1 MSLDLNEVKAAQ
13 ARVYAEVSVYEK
25 GDAALG
31 FLDSGVVDD
40 LVTEVERLRHV
51 LETHEAQY
59 RRHRDDGYRLS
70 AKHERQRDEARAA
83 LDRVRAVWQPHLD
96 AVPLGLPCQCV
107 GCQMGRAI
115 DGVQPPHDGDETAGQ
130 DRRTTIDAIT
140 HDPCCSSHGKALTCA
155 QYRRTH
161 FVEVRP
167 CCAHDARALDGAS

>member
-1 MSLDLNEVKAAQ
+1 MSLDLDSIKAAQ

-70 AKHERQRDEARAA
+70 AKHERERDEARAA
-83 LDRVRAVWQPHLD
+83 IAVARQEMERLREQNDGLYQATLIVGAERD
-96 AVPLGLPCQCV
+96 A
-107 GCQMGRAI
+107 
-115 DGVQPPHDGDETAGQ
+115 
-130 DRRTTIDAIT
+130 
-140 HDPCCSSHGKALTCA
+140 
-155 QYRRTH
+155 
-161 FVEVRP
+161 
-167 CCAHDARALDGAS
+167 ARALAERAVNGWEEADDLFREQGSDDPERLPAPGIADVRAALRGDGS